1 MAEGLNEAPPM
12 PVEDTKD
19 VDVPDDD
26 VNPEQA
32 AAEAKDEVDPRKRE
46 VLLAGYG
53 NSAGDKIE
61 SGLSPVGKP
70 VGKGLETVA
79 RPVGGL
85 VEPLVGGLMKGSK
98 AWGDALGVG
107 AGNEDKRKTEE
118 EMKSKEPIGGKD
130 QTADNPLGL

>member
-1 MAEGLNEAPPM
+1 MTSILNRRPLKPR
-12 PVEDTKD
+12 TKLT
-19 VDVPDDD
+19 
-26 VNPEQA
+26 QGS
-32 AAEAKDEVDPRKRE
+32 EVDDTLGPHAHSAREAHISPE